1 VEYSVRPA
9 PAKTTRKPNEIDHD
23 IGKRLRKWRL
33 AQEIDACQLA
43 SRLGITQ
50 QQLQKYEKG
59 QTRIAASRLFE
70 IAQSLN
76 IPVHWFFREP
86 TSGDDEPDYMMQ
98 SVGVPGEAG
107 KDCTSNKLVRHYLKI
122 EDKEVRRAILELMAI
137 LVADGH
143 ETQSGRAGLHG

>member
-1 VEYSVRPA
+1 MVYSVKQT

-33 AQEIDACQLA
+33 AQEIDACELA
-43 SRLGITQ
+43 NRLGITQ

-86 TSGDDEPDYMMQ
+86 ASGDGEQDYLVQ
-98 SVGVPGEAG
+98 SVGISSETDQ
-107 KDCTSNKLVRHYLKI
+107 DCTSNRLVRHYLKI
-122 EDKEVRRAILELMAI
+122 EDKEVRRAIFELMAI
-137 LVADGH
+137 LVSDEANGK
-143 ETQSGRAGLHG
+143 TGRAGLHG